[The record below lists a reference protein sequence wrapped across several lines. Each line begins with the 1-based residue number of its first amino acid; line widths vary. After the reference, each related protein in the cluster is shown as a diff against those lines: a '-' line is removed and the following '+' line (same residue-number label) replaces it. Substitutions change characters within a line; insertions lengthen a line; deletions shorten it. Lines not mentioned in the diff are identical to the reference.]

1 MKNILFTTHLD
12 DNFIDGALVMLYSMK
27 KNVKDFMEYPIRIM
41 HSTTIAGISQ
51 ENQNK
56 LKKLIPHIEFK
67 DINKKEYIEAP
78 VQYPKHRTA
87 FLSLE
92 CFKNTKYDKVFFFD
106 CDMLCIDDITEGII
120 NAPDDMVS
128 GCGGSPKDIN
138 CGLFVVGKKWLNDD
152 IYHKMVNN
160 INKHGV
166 TRLFTQHMINDIVPE
181 FNLLPDGYN
190 WKVAPNTDLSRITQG
205 YDVKRETKIIHWAG
219 ALPDKNSRVR
229 PPYPKPWQ
237 DNEDSNPV
245 TKLWYKYKKEMLN
258 ELKL

>member
-160 INKHGV
+160 INKH
-166 TRLFTQHMINDIVPE
+166 
-181 FNLLPDGYN
+181 
-190 WKVAPNTDLSRITQG
+190 DLSRITQG